1 MEVNDLIY
9 NSGLA
14 ASNSAALTFATDRL
28 KEEHEK
34 LRSQLRILET
44 NAKEVILIADTA
56 KGLQILQQLRTQT
69 AQFEN
74 ELEQHSEWEEQEL
87 FPFLLAYFH
96 RQPAPS
102 IMPSFWVLEKDH
114 QLGVSF
120 IQSFNEA
127 VNEVTPL
134 VNKKRLAETASH
146 LVQACLILNDHFTM
160 EEKLILP
167 LTEEVMTDLEHFF
180 S

>member
-1 MEVNDLIY
+1 MEVNDLSY
-9 NSGLA
+9 CTGLA
-14 ASNSAALTFATDRL
+14 SSDPAALAFATDRL
-28 KEEHEK
+28 KEEHEQ
-34 LRSQLRILET
+34 LRSQLRILES
-44 NAKEVILIADTA
+44 NAKEVILIDDTA
-56 KGLQILQQLRTQT
+56 KGLQVLQQLRTQT

-87 FPFLLAYFH
+87 FPFLLTYFH
-96 RQPAPS
+96 RQMAPS

-127 VNEVTPL
+127 IIEAPPL
-134 VNKKRLAETASH
+134 IVKKRLVEAASN

-160 EEKLILP
+160 EEQLILP
-167 LTEEVMTDLEHFF
+167 LTDKVLTDLEYFF